1 MLHLN
6 TNDNWHRHLKNS
18 IPLKDYK
25 SQKCVHAMCVD
36 YA

>member
-6 TNDNWHRHLKNS
+6 TNDNWHHLKNS